1 MADASDSRLFALGD
15 AVRVREGTPPH
26 HHRTPAYIKGR
37 TGVVTAICG
46 VFHNPET
53 RAYNGTGIPKQPL
66 YRVSFKQDSLW
77 GGYSGESNDEV
88 LVDIYQNWLEP
99 AKA

>member
-1 MADASDSRLFALGD
+1 MADASDSGNFALGD
-15 AVRVREGTPPH
+15 AVRVRGDTPPH

-37 TGVVTAICG
+37 TGVVAAICG

-53 RAYNGTGIPKQPL
+53 RAYHGTGIPMQPL
-66 YRVSFKQDSLW
+66 YRVSFKQNSLW
-77 GGYSGESNDEV
+77 DGYTGESKDEI

-99 AKA
+99 TQA

>member
-1 MADASDSRLFALGD
+1 MADAFDSSTFTPGD
-15 AVRVREGTPPH
+15 VVKVREETPPH

-53 RAYNGTGIPKQPL
+53 RAHSGTGIPMQPL
-66 YRVSFKQDSLW
+66 YRVSFSQNSLW
-77 GGYSGESNDEV
+77 DGYTGESNDEV

-99 AKA
+99 ARA